1 MLNVFYGDM
10 PGAILD
16 TSEYFDDVYEDAW
29 ITKPLTK
36 EMIKAVDKS
45 EVIDER
51 TILSPVFGYMSPRR
65 LSGGVKTLILIDN
78 DPEHVYNASNC
89 GNNCAK
95 WLLKIA
101 ENKEVV
107 INLRHLMDFGRD
119 EFEIKVLNLGK
130 IMNNMR
136 DIAFEAGDFV

>member
-51 TILSPVFGYMSPRR
+51 TILSPVFGYMSPKR

-101 ENKEVV
+101 EKKKS
-107 INLRHLMDFGRD
+107 RD
-119 EFEIKVLNLGK
+119 
-130 IMNNMR
+130 
-136 DIAFEAGDFV
+136 

>member
-1 MLNVFYGDM
+1 MLNIFYGDM
-10 PGAILD
+10 PEAIYD
-16 TSEYFDDVYEDAW
+16 TSEYFDDVYEDRW

-51 TILSPVFGYMSPRR
+51 AILSPVFGYMSPKG

-78 DPEHVYNASNC
+78 DRKNVYDATNC
-89 GNNCAK
+89 GGNCAK

-101 ENKEVV
+101 EKKKVI
-107 INLRHLMDFGRD
+107 INLGYFMDFGEN
-119 EFEIKVLNLGK
+119 EFKIRVMNTGK
-130 IMNNMR
+130 IVKNMH
-136 DIAFEAGDFV
+136 DLIYEAGRYV